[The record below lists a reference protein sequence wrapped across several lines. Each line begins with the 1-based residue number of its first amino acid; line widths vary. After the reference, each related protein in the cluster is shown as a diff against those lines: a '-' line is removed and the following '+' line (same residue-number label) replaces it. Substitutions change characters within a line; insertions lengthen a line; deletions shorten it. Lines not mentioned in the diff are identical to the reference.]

1 MSCKNMSF
9 EECELVILRLAMD
22 NAEKKIKLKMNTPEV
37 SKIINIVANFIKNKK
52 LICYGGTAINNILPD
67 KDKFYDEDIDIPDYD
82 FFSTTP
88 IEDAI
93 ELTDIY
99 HNQGF
104 EVEAKS
110 GQHIGTYKVFVNFMP
125 IADITFMDKNIFD
138 DLIPKCI
145 IKKDILYAPP
155 NFLRMSMFTEL
166 SRPEGDV
173 SRWEKVLKRLLLLN
187 KYYPIAY
194 KPCRHIHF
202 QRKLV
207 SNKKLTHIIYRT
219 VLDFFIK
226 NNAVFFGGYA
236 VSLFSKYMDH
246 KINDKQPDFDI
257 LSTKPAFL
265 ANKLKGLL
273 ENNNIKNVKVI
284 KHEKIGELIG
294 DHYEIKVDIDTI
306 AFIYEP
312 LSCHSYNKIT
322 EGNKTIN
329 IATIDTM
336 LSFYLAF
343 LYIKKPYYYYDTERI
358 VCMCQYLFNV
368 QQHNRLKQKGL
379 LKRFSIDC
387 IGKQQTLEEI
397 KEEKSRMYEKLR
409 KDKNNPLY
417 KKYFFRYKPIDP
429 DPINSYSNKLSLH
442 EPLDEPL
449 DKPLKKTKKTK
460 RFIHKTRKSGFF
472 NWFKY

>member
-1 MSCKNMSF
+1 MSCKNMTF
-9 EECELVILRLAMD
+9 EECEMVILRLAMD
-22 NAEKKIKLKMNTPEV
+22 NAEKKIKKKMNTPEV
-37 SKIINIVANFIKNKK
+37 SKIIDIVAKFIKNKK

-67 KDKFYDEDIDIPDYD
+67 KDKFYDDDIDIPDYD

-93 ELTDIY
+93 ELTDLY
-99 HNQGF
+99 FKQGF

-110 GQHIGTYKVFVNFMP
+110 GQHVGTYKVFVNFMP
-125 IADITFMDKNIFD
+125 IADITFMDKKIFN
-138 DLIPKCI
+138 DLLPKCI
-145 IKKDILYAPP
+145 VKKDILYAPP
-155 NFLRMSMFTEL
+155 NFLRMSMYVEL

-207 SNKKLTHIIYRT
+207 SNKKLTNIIYDS

-226 NNAVFFGGYA
+226 NKSVFFGGYA
-236 VSLFSKYMDH
+236 VSLFSKYMDY

-257 LSTKPAFL
+257 LSTNPTL
-265 ANKLKGLL
+265 LSSKLKDML
-273 ENNNIKNVKVI
+273 NNMNIKNVKVI
-284 KHEKIGELIG
+284 KHEQIGELIG
-294 DHYEIKVDIDTI
+294 VHYEVKVDIDTI
-306 AFIYEP
+306 AFIYKP
-312 LSCHSYNKIT
+312 LSCHSYNKIVE
-322 EGNKTIN
+322 EGKTIN

-343 LYIKKPYYYYDTERI
+343 LYINKPYYYYDTERI
-358 VCMCQYLFNV
+358 ICMCQYLFNV

-387 IGKQQTLEEI
+387 IGKQPTLEEL
-397 KEEKSRMYEKLR
+397 KEEKTRIYEKLR
-409 KDKNNPLY
+409 KNKDDPMY
-417 KKYFFRYKPIDP
+417 KKYFFRYKPMDLEP
-429 DPINSYSNKLSLH
+429 MNSFTREAPSV
-442 EPLDEPL
+442 
-449 DKPLKKTKKTK
+449 
-460 RFIHKTRKSGFF
+460 RTRKHKRKMFQSKKQSKPGFF
-472 NWFKY
+472 NWLKY